1 MNAMKSITVLL
12 LSSVIVTVTPFHCR
26 AAEIFNRIVAVVND
40 DVVTL
45 YELNQEILRNT
56 GSTSDALE
64 AQDDEGYIELR
75 RNILDMMVNER
86 CAQEKVKELEIEVG
100 EEEVDAH
107 IERVKKEKHWTQED
121 LLATLSA
128 NAITYDEY
136 REEVKRGLERDR
148 LIGAEIMSRIIIR
161 EEEIRRYYEEHQ
173 ADFATEE
180 TVHLV
185 GMLMTSKNLEEAQD
199 VLTRLKNGEGLAMLT
214 DLGTFETNQ
223 LDPELKKVV
232 DALNVGE
239 VSELIV
245 RPNGLQIIKLL
256 EKQDKGTKTLEEVKE
271 VIRSTLYE
279 QEINKRYTAWIED
292 LRKEAYTRII
302 F

>member
-12 LSSVIVTVTPFHCR
+12 ISSVIVTVTPFHGR
-26 AAEIFNRIVAVVND
+26 AAEIVNRIVAVVND

-64 AQDDEGYIELR
+64 AQDDERYIELR
-75 RNILDMMVNER
+75 RNILDMMVNQR

-100 EEEVDAH
+100 QEEVDRH
-107 IERVKKEKHWTQED
+107 IESVKKDNHWTHED
-121 LLATLSA
+121 LLATLRA
-128 NAITYDEY
+128 NEMTYEEY
-136 REEVKRGLERDR
+136 REEIKKGLERDR
-148 LIGAEIMSRIIIR
+148 LIGAEIMARIVIR
-161 EEEIRRYYEEHQ
+161 EEEVRLYYEEHQ

-180 TVHLV
+180 TVHLA

-214 DLGTFETNQ
+214 DLGTLETNQ

-232 DALNVGE
+232 DALSVGE

-245 RPNGLQIIKLL
+245 RPNGIQIIKLL
-256 EKQDKGTKTLEEVKE
+256 EKQDKGIKPIEEVGD

-292 LRKEAYTRII
+292 LRKEAYTKII

>member
-12 LSSVIVTVTPFHCR
+12 LSSVIVTVTPFHGR

-64 AQDDEGYIELR
+64 AQGDERYIELR
-75 RNILDMMVNER
+75 RNILDMMVNEK

-100 EEEVDAH
+100 QEQVDSH
-107 IERVKKEKHWTQED
+107 IERIKTDNHWTHKD
-121 LLATLSA
+121 LLAMLRA
-128 NAITYDEY
+128 DEMTYGEY
-136 REEVKRGLERDR
+136 REEIKGNLERER
-148 LIGAEIMSRIIIR
+148 LISAEIMARIVIR
-161 EEEIRRYYEEHQ
+161 EEEIRSYYEEHQ

-180 TVHLV
+180 TVHLA
-185 GMLMTSKNLEEAQD
+185 GMLMTSKSLEEAQD
-199 VLTRLKNGEGLAMLT
+199 VLTRLKNGKDLVMLT
-214 DLGTFETNQ
+214 DLGILETKH

-245 RPNGLQIIKLL
+245 RPNGIQIIKLL
-256 EKQDKGTKTLEEVKE
+256 EKQDRGIKPIEEVE
-271 VIRSTLYE
+271 EAIRSTLYE

-292 LRKEAYTRII
+292 LRKEAYTKII

>member
-12 LSSVIVTVTPFHCR
+12 LSSVIVTVTPFHGR

-40 DVVTL
+40 DVVTQ

-56 GSTSDALE
+56 GSTSDALK

-75 RNILDMMVNER
+75 RNVLDMMVNER
-86 CAQEKVKELEIEVG
+86 CAQEKAKELEIEVK
-100 EEEVDAH
+100 EKEVDDR
-107 IERVKKEKHWTQED
+107 IERIKKDYHWTQED

-128 NAITYDEY
+128 DGMTYDEY
-136 REEVKRGLERDR
+136 REEIKKALERDR
-148 LIGAEIMSRIIIR
+148 LISAEIMARIVIR

-173 ADFATEE
+173 ADFVTEE
-180 TVHLV
+180 TVHV
-185 GMLMTSKNLEEAQD
+185 AGIFMTSKNLEEAQD
-199 VLTRLKNGEGLAMLT
+199 VLTRLKNGEDLAMLT
-214 DLGTFETNQ
+214 DLGTLETNR

-239 VSELIV
+239 VSDLIV
-245 RPNGLQIIKLL
+245 RPNGIQIIKLL
-256 EKQDKGTKTLEEVKE
+256 EKQDKGIKPLEEVE
-271 VIRSTLYE
+271 EAIRSTLYE
-279 QEINKRYTAWIED
+279 QEIDKRYTAWIKD
-292 LRKEAYTRII
+292 LRKDAYTKII

>member
-12 LSSVIVTVTPFHCR
+12 LSSVIVTVTPFHGR

-56 GSTSDALE
+56 GSTSNTLE
-64 AQDDEGYIELR
+64 VQDDERYIELR
-75 RNILDMMVNER
+75 RKILEMMVDER
-86 CAQEKVKELEIEVG
+86 CAQEKVKELKIEVG
-100 EEEVDAH
+100 QEEVDRH
-107 IERVKKEKHWTQED
+107 IESVKKDNHWTQED

-128 NAITYDEY
+128 NAITYDKY
-136 REEVKRGLERDR
+136 REEVKRSLERDR
-148 LIGAEIMSRIIIR
+148 LISAEIMARIIIR

-214 DLGTFETNQ
+214 DFGTLETNQ
-223 LDPELKKVV
+223 LDPELKKIV

-245 RPNGLQIIKLL
+245 RPNGIQIIKLL
-256 EKQDKGTKTLEEVKE
+256 EKQDKGIKPIEEVE
-271 VIRSTLYE
+271 EAIRTTLYN
-279 QEINKRYTAWIED
+279 QELNKKYAAWIED
-292 LRKEAYTRII
+292 LRKEAYTKII